1 MAKKNAIPKRVAG
14 FKIPKPIRKSSFLR
28 SMLAS
33 KTGRDILGKAL
44 VAGAAAAA
52 AVLAE
57 ERGDIASAGKKGA
70 RKSARVVGIAGEAIQ
85 SAASAAMDV
94 VADQTR
100 SIFPVKARQKKDND
114 DRPFAD
120 PVRH

>member
-1 MAKKNAIPKRVAG
+1 MAKKNAIPKKVAG
-14 FKIPKPIRKSSFLR
+14 FKIPRSIRKSSFLR

-44 VAGAAAAA
+44 LAGAGAAA

-57 ERGDIASAGKKGA
+57 ERSEIAQAGKKGA
-70 RKSARVVGIAGEAIQ
+70 RKGARVVGIAGEAIQ
-85 SAASAAMDV
+85 SAAHAAMDV

-100 SIFPVKARQKKDND
+100 SIFPANKKKEKD
-114 DRPFAD
+114 DRPLREA
-120 PVRH
+120 VRH